1 MKLAFA
7 FLAEAATVV
16 PDKGW
21 FSVLNGGIDTVGGP
35 RFPGPLHGI
44 SLIVR
49 VAFSEEDCGRDY
61 ECHVGLFGPDG
72 AILPPEFRPTLK
84 PKRPADRNSL
94 EYHITLCLAFQNV
107 QLSTAGDYSFRISVD
122 GQVLGQVGLRV
133 RHLEGA

>member
-21 FSVLNGGIDTVGGP
+21 FSVLNGGVDTVGGAS
-35 RFPGPLHGI
+35 FPGPLHGI

-49 VAFSEEDCGRDY
+49 VAFSEEECGRDY
-61 ECHVGLFGPDG
+61 DCHVGLFGPDG
-72 AILPPEFRPTLK
+72 TLIPPEFRPTLK
-84 PKRPADRNSL
+84 PKQPSDSNSL
-94 EYHITLCLAFQNV
+94 DYHITLCLAFQNV
-107 QLSTAGDYSFRISVD
+107 QLPAAGDYVFRVSIN

-133 RHLEGA
+133 RQTAGA